1 MTLQELYRQIGGDYD
16 QALRVLRVEKLVD
29 KHIRKLTKNG
39 LIEALVNAG
48 DTMDPT
54 QLFETSHAVKG
65 NCANLGLTN
74 LSAAASEISEEFRP
88 GNPRRFS
95 DEEVRGKLERIDA
108 MYRQAADGISRYEQE
123 NP

>member
-1 MTLQELYRQIGGDYD
+1 MTLKELYQQIGGDYD

-29 KHIRKLTKNG
+29 KHIRKLVKNG

-48 DTMDPT
+48 EAKDPT

-88 GNPRRFS
+88 GNPRCFS
-95 DEEVRGKLERIDA
+95 DEEVKEKLKQIDV
-108 MYRQAADGISRYEQE
+108 MYRQAAEGITLYEKE

>member
-1 MTLQELYRQIGGDYD
+1 MTLQELYQQIGGDYD

-39 LIEALVNAG
+39 LIEALVGAG
-48 DTMDPT
+48 ETMDPT

-65 NCANLGLTN
+65 NCANLGLAN

-88 GNPRRFS
+88 GNTRHLT
-95 DEEVRGKLERIDA
+95 DAEVKEKLGQIDA
-108 MYRQAADGISRYEQE
+108 MYRKAAEGIARYEQE

>member
-1 MTLQELYRQIGGDYD
+1 MTLQDLYRQIGGDYD

-88 GNPRRFS
+88 GNPRRFT
-95 DEEVRGKLERIDA
+95 DEEVKEKLKSIDA
-108 MYRQAADGISRYEQE
+108 MYRQAADGICRYEQE
-123 NP
+123 NQ

>member
-39 LIEALVNAG
+39 LIETLVNAG
-48 DTMDPT
+48 ETMDPA

-65 NCANLGLTN
+65 NCANLGLTS

-88 GNPRRFS
+88 GNPRCFS
-95 DEEVRGKLERIDA
+95 DEEVKEKLKQIDA
-108 MYRQAADGISRYEQE
+108 MYRQAADGIGRYEQE

>member
-1 MTLQELYRQIGGDYD
+1 MTLQELYQQIGGDYD

-48 DTMDPT
+48 DTMDPI

-88 GNPRRFS
+88 GNARHFT
-95 DEEVRGKLERIDA
+95 DEEVKEKLKRIDA
-108 MYRQAADGISRYEQE
+108 MYRQAADGIGRYEQE
-123 NP
+123 NQ